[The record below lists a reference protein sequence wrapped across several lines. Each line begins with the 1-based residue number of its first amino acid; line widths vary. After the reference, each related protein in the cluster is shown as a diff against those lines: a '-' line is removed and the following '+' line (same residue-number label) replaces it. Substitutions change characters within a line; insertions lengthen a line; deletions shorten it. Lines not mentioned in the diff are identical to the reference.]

1 MKLLPRLKIS
11 QKLPV
16 VVAGAALIA
25 SAVVGLGAY
34 LIAANTVTTM
44 TEDKLRTVAAQR
56 VTALENLLHG
66 IKSDL
71 IVTAASGG
79 TVSAIQ
85 NLAAGWPQIGDD
97 PTAILKDAFIAKNP
111 NAADQRDLLDRG
123 KLNKGITFDMA
134 HQRLHPGFR
143 GQLHAHGYGDIYLF
157 DPAGTLIYSVMKQ
170 DDFATN
176 FVSGPYADSPLGRA
190 FQTAAAMTE
199 PGQIVFVDAAPYA
212 VTPGMPA
219 SFMASPV
226 FNGEQLIGV
235 LAFKMPSTTIAEMM
249 GNKLGLGESGET
261 FFVGTD
267 HLFRNDSAFSPEND
281 VLATTFATPDVDAA
295 LSADQT
301 SFGRSSDYRSMPL
314 VTVTAPV
321 NFEGTK
327 WALVAAIGEDEA
339 YAPLI
344 SMRNSIL
351 LGSAAVVALSILFGL
366 LFSRSIAK
374 PISRLNTTMDALAQG
389 DLSVEVSGKERHD
402 EVGAMARSVEV
413 FRENALK
420 ISSMTDEERAA
431 SERRRIERTAMMQE
445 LQSSFGEVVDA
456 AVDGD
461 FSKRVPANFADAE
474 INKLAASVNNL
485 VDTVENGLRETGD
498 VLAALAEQN
507 LSVRMTGEHRGA
519 FARLKDDI
527 NAVIDSLNRFVGG
540 LKHTSNSL
548 RTATRE
554 ILSGANDLSE
564 RTTRQAATIEETS
577 ATMETLSATVVENAR
592 RAESASEMAQSVSQ
606 TAADGGAVMNRATD
620 AMERITASSGKI
632 SNIIG
637 LIDDIAF
644 QTNLLALNASVE
656 AARAGEAGKGFA
668 VVAVEVRRLAQSAA
682 EASSEVKALIEQS
695 GSEVAAGSKLVSEAA
710 AKLGAMLDA
719 ARQNRELLSSI
730 ADDNR
735 AQAAQIAEV
744 NVAVRTLDEMTQHN
758 AALVE
763 ETNAAIEQT
772 EAQAVELDRI
782 VEVFTVD
789 GARASVRAP
798 ATAPAPV
805 AAERQGGIRA
815 AQEKLKS
822 AARSYLSH
830 GNAAVDEE
838 WSEF

>member
-1 MKLLPRLKIS
+1 MNLLPRLKIA
-11 QKLPV
+11 QKLPL
-16 VVAGAALIA
+16 VVAGAALVA
-25 SAVVGLGAY
+25 SAVVGVGAY
-34 LIAANTVTTM
+34 LIAANTVATL

-56 VTALENLLHG
+56 ATAFKDLLES

-71 IVTAASGG
+71 IVTASSGG

-85 NLAAGWPQIGDD
+85 NLAIGWPQIGDD
-97 PTAILKDAFIAKNP
+97 PTAILKDAFIDKNP
-111 NAADQRDLLDRG
+111 NPADQRDLLDQG
-123 KLNKGITFDMA
+123 KLNKGITYDMA
-134 HQRLHPGFR
+134 HARLHTGFR
-143 GQLHAHGYGDIYLF
+143 SQLHAHGYEDIYLV
-157 DPAGTLIYSVMKQ
+157 DPAGNIIYSVMKQ
-170 DDFATN
+170 DEFATN
-176 FVSGPYADSPLGRA
+176 LTTGPYADSPLGQA
-190 FQTAAAMTE
+190 FTSALAMTE
-199 PGQIVFVDAAPYA
+199 PNQVAFVDAAPYA
-212 VTPGMPA
+212 VTPDRPA
-219 SFMASPV
+219 SFMAAPV
-226 FNGEQLIGV
+226 FNGTTIIGV
-235 LAFKMPSTTIAEMM
+235 LAFKMPSEAIADMM
-249 GNKLGLGESGET
+249 ENKLGMGESGET
-261 FFVGTD
+261 FYVGSD
-267 HLFRNDSAFSPEND
+267 HLFRNDSAFSEEND
-281 VLATTFATPDVDAA
+281 VLKTSFATADVDAA
-295 LSADQT
+295 LNSDT
-301 SFGRSSDYRSMPL
+301 TTYGRSQGYRNMAL

-321 NFEGTK
+321 SFEGTK

-351 LGSAAVVALSILFGL
+351 AGSAVVLVVAILFGL
-366 LFSRSIAK
+366 FFSRSIAR
-374 PISRLNTTMDALAQG
+374 PISRLNSTMDALAQG

-431 SERRRIERTAMMQE
+431 SERRRIERTAMMQQ
-445 LQSSFGEVVDA
+445 LQGSFGEVVDA
-456 AVDGD
+456 AVEGD
-461 FSKRVPANFADAE
+461 FSKRVPANFDDAE
-474 INKLAASVNNL
+474 MNKLAGSVNNL
-485 VDTVENGLRETGD
+485 VDTIEKGLQETGD
-498 VLAALAEQN
+498 VLAALAAQD
-507 LSVRMTGEHRGA
+507 LTVRMTGQHRGA

-527 NAVIDSLNRFVGG
+527 NAVIDSLNDFVGG
-540 LKHTSNSL
+540 LRRTSNSL

-564 RTTRQAATIEETS
+564 RTTKQAATIEETS

-606 TAADGGAVMNRATD
+606 TATEGGAVMSRATD

-695 GSEVAAGSKLVSEAA
+695 GAEVSNGSKLVVEAA
-710 AKLGAMLDA
+710 AKLAAMLEA
-719 ARQNRELLSSI
+719 AQKNRELLSSI
-730 ADDNR
+730 AEDNR
-735 AQAAQIAEV
+735 AQAHQIAEV

-772 EAQAVELDRI
+772 EAQATELDKV
-782 VEVFTVD
+782 VEVFRADSEPERADRSRPATPAAPA
-789 GARASVRAP
+789 ARAP
-798 ATAPAPV
+798 
-805 AAERQGGIRA
+805 
-815 AQEKLKS
+815 K
-822 AARSYLSH
+822 AARSTYLSE
-830 GNAAVDEE
+830 GNAALD
-838 WSEF
+838 WTEF